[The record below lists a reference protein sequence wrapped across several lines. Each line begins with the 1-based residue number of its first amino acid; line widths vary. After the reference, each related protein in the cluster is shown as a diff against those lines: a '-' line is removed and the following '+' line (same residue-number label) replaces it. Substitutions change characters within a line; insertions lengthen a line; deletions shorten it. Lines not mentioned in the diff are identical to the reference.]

1 MNSSRSQL
9 VVQFVALS
17 AGWSLSAAEPSD
29 FGVQQE
35 AARTALQTPVCPGPA
50 KNIILFLG
58 DGMGMTTIT
67 GARILAGQKQG
78 KLGEE
83 HTLSFETFEHTAL
96 SKTYTINQQT
106 PDSAGTMTAIMTGHK
121 TNAYIINYDQNV
133 ELGNHKTIEDFG
145 GPSQRLPI
153 LTEEL
158 EKQGKSTGIV
168 TTTTLVHATPAAC
181 YAHSPNRFWVDDN
194 FELFEKNEKD
204 KRLKPAIN
212 SGFKDI
218 ARQLIEFPY
227 GDGIDVALG
236 GGWRSFLPQPE
247 SKSSEDTEKKSK
259 TPQVSKKVDRHT
271 FTGRRLD
278 GRDLTREW
286 ASKTGK
292 TFVKTKDELRSVD
305 TSSTKQLLG
314 LFNREHMSYAVDR
327 LEAGAA
333 TSEPSLTEMALKA
346 LEILKQNPKG
356 YFLMVESGRIDHGHH
371 GSNAHRALNETT
383 LLSDAVQ
390 AVLDALSP
398 AERAETLIIVTADHS
413 HTFTLAG
420 YPTRGNPI
428 LGKVIRNDNAG
439 HAKPEPE
446 KDLLGL
452 PFTTL
457 GYANG
462 GGYTGPMM
470 NKKDLTFSHGHQ
482 QFSVADD
489 GPKTKND
496 DWKYVN
502 IAHTHRPDLH
512 NVDTSHPNYVQESAV
527 PLGSETHG
535 AEDVPIYATG
545 PGAFLFRGT
554 REQNYIYHAMKLAL
568 ELPSAR

>member
-1 MNSSRSQL
+1 MRLRAQR
-9 VVQFVALS
+9 
-17 AGWSLSAAEPSD
+17 SLSLIAFVVLPTLGWAEEPADFSVQKAA
-29 FGVQQE
+29 
-35 AARTALQTPVCPGPA
+35 AHAALQRPTFAGPA

-67 GARILAGQKQG
+67 GARILAGQQLG

-83 HTLSFETFEHTAL
+83 HQLSFETFEQTAL

-121 TNAYIINYDQNV
+121 TNAYVINYDQEV
-133 ELGNHKTIEDFG
+133 ELGNHSSISQFG
-145 GPSQRLPI
+145 GPSKPLPI

-158 EKQGKSTGIV
+158 ERQGKSTGIV

-194 FELFEKNEKD
+194 YEIFAKD
-204 KRLKPAIN
+204 ENDERLKPAITA
-212 SGFKDI
+212 GFKDI
-218 ARQLIEFPY
+218 ARQLIEFPV

-236 GGWRSFLPQPE
+236 GGWRSFLPLP
-247 SKSSEDTEKKSK
+247 SEDEISSSVETNLR
-259 TPQVSKKVDRHT
+259 TRDPFV
-271 FTGRRLD
+271 GRRLD
-278 GRDLTREW
+278 GRDLTKEW
-286 ASKTGK
+286 ASQPGK
-292 TFVKTKDELRSVD
+292 VFVKNRSELKNID
-305 TSSTKQLLG
+305 PQSTKQLLG
-314 LFNREHMSYAVDR
+314 LFASKHLSYAVDR
-327 LEAGAA
+327 RAEGAA
-333 TSEPSLTEMALKA
+333 NTEPSLPEMATKA
-346 LEILKQNPKG
+346 LEILKNNPKG
-356 YFLMVESGRIDHGHH
+356 FFLMIESGRIDHGHH
-371 GSNAHRALNETT
+371 GSNAHRALNETV
-383 LLSDAVQ
+383 LLSDTVQ
-390 AVLDALSP
+390 AVLDALTP
-398 AERAETLIIVTADHS
+398 KERAETLIIVTADHS

-439 HAKPEPE
+439 HPKPEPE

-462 GGYTGPMM
+462 GGYPGPMI
-470 NKKDLTFSHGHQ
+470 NKSDFSISHGHQ
-482 QFSVADD
+482 TFNVADD
-489 GPKTKND
+489 GPKIKKD
-496 DWKYVN
+496 HWKYID
-502 IAHTHRPDLH
+502 IAHRHRPDLH
-512 NVDTSHPNYVQESAV
+512 HVDTEHKNYAQESAV

-545 PGAFLFRGT
+545 PGAFLFRST

-568 ELPSAR
+568 ELPATSQ